1 MTIEQRLAD
10 AGIEVKPLEWFEVEK
25 SRYGGKY
32 TADGYTI
39 RYIEGLW
46 LLDFAGQSKSVW
58 RFPTLEAAQL
68 AAQADYTA
76 RILSAL
82 QVKP

>member
-1 MTIEQRLAD
+1 MNDDLIKWRVT
-10 AGIEVKPLEWFEVEK
+10 VKPLSWFEVEK

-39 RYIEGLW
+39 RYIESLW